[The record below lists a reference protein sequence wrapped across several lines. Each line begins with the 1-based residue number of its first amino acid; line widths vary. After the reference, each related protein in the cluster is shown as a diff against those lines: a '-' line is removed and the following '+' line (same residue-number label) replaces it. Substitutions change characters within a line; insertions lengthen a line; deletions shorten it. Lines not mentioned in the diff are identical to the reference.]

1 MDMQNGVAII
11 TGSSSGVGA
20 ACARQLAERG
30 SHVVINYSRN
40 EAGAE
45 QTRVDCERFG
55 VETLVVHAD
64 VADDEQCR
72 AMAQAAIAKWGRID
86 ALINNAGTTKFNAH
100 DNLEGLSKQD
110 FLDIYSVN
118 TVGPYQMIR
127 AVVPAMKTGGRGSI
141 VNVSSVAGVMGV
153 GSSVAYAAS
162 KGALNTMTLSM
173 ARILGPE
180 IRVNCICP
188 GFIQGDWLEQGLGK
202 ENYASAKARVAASS
216 PLKVASTPD
225 QIAEGILYF
234 VTGADVVTGE
244 CLIMDGGSHLA
255 QAGLT
260 KR

>member
-1 MDMQNGVAII
+1 MQNGVAII

-40 EAGAE
+40 EAGAA
-45 QTRVDCERFG
+45 QTRAECERLG
-55 VETLVVHAD
+55 VETAVVRAD
-64 VADDEQCR
+64 VSDDHQCR
-72 AMAQAAIAKWGRID
+72 ALVQTALDKWGRVD

-100 DNLEGLSKQD
+100 DNLEGLSKED
-110 FLDIYSVN
+110 FLNIYSVN

-141 VNVSSVAGVMGV
+141 VNVSSIAGVMGV

-162 KGALNTMTLSM
+162 KGALITMTLSM
-173 ARILGPE
+173 ARVLGPE

-202 ENYASAKARVAASS
+202 ENYENAKSRVAASS

-255 QAGLT
+255 QAGLS